1 MDWVWRGKSKEDAKK
16 KFLSIWLAEPK
27 DDCDKKD
34 RPGFTGDQI
43 LSFINCR
50 VLSTFEMSK

>member
-1 MDWVWRGKSKEDAKK
+1 MDWVWRGKSKEGAKK
-16 KFLSIWLAEPK
+16 KFLSIWVAEPK

-43 LSFINCR
+43 LSFII
-50 VLSTFEMSK
+50 VEF